1 MKQNNFFI
9 LLLIVGFATIMTA
22 QVPSY
27 VPTNGLVGYWPFNGN
42 ANDVSTNANNGTVN
56 GATLTTDRFGN
67 LNSAYSFDGV
77 NNLISVPNSSSL
89 NLTSSATFSLWVKVN
104 QLNFDS
110 GSNDYSA
117 RLIDK
122 SIVNTTNGY
131 LIDYN
136 HRITS
141 SNTNYPNQCTNGS
154 SRVRNITG
162 NSIMLTD
169 CYSNYLN
176 WSYIVVAFNLGEVK
190 TYINGMLNSTFTSN
204 TTSISTTTLPLI
216 FGHQTSGNSNVLNG
230 KLDDIGIWN
239 RALTADEISN
249 LYNANICY
257 QSVTV
262 TDTLVIN
269 VGILGYNPVTY
280 NNSITIYPN
289 PAKDHITIDC
299 GTLSTVTGYQIKI
312 SNLLGQE
319 VFSTTL
325 NQQQYS
331 IPLNSWTGKGIYLVK
346 VYDANSNLLTT
357 RKIDF
362 Q

>member
-9 LLLIVGFATIMTA
+9 LLLIVGFTTIMTA

-27 VPTNGLVGYWPFNGN
+27 IPTNGLVGYWPFNGN
-42 ANDVSTNANNGTVN
+42 ANDVSTNANNGTNN

-67 LNSAYSFDGV
+67 ANSAYNFDGV
-77 NNLISVPNSSSL
+77 SSKVIIANNSSL
-89 NLTSSATFSLWVKVN
+89 PNKNFTISLWF
-104 QLNFDS
+104 QT
-110 GSNDYSA
+110 
-117 RLIDK
+117 I
-122 SIVNTTNGY
+122 
-131 LIDYN
+131 YN
-136 HRITS
+136 
-141 SNTNYPNQCTNGS
+141 
-154 SRVRNITG
+154 
-162 NSIMLTD
+162 
-169 CYSNYLN
+169 
-176 WSYIVVAFNLGEVK
+176 
-190 TYINGMLNSTFTSN
+190 
-204 TTSISTTTLPLI
+204 
-216 FGHQTSGNSNVLNG
+216 GNSNYNNG
-230 KLDDIGIWN
+230 LGRYLYAKGSDICPFRAVVNALPYAPPSNITQQVGINGVYTTCDNKFSDPNDSWHQLIFTYDGTSQKQYIDGILSSSASLTGFLQTNIGDLSIGCRFRNSSFNDYFLGKIDDFGIWN
-239 RALTADEISN
+239 RALTTDEITN

-299 GTLSTVTGYQIKI
+299 GTLSSVTGYQIKI

-346 VYDANSNLLTT
+346 VYDASSNLLTT
-357 RKIDF
+357 RKIDL

>member
-9 LLLIVGFATIMTA
+9 LLLIAGFTSIITA

-42 ANDVSTNANNGTVN
+42 ANDLSGSNLNGTVN
-56 GATLTTDRFGN
+56 GSSLTTDRFN
-67 LNSAYSFDGV
+67 NSNSAYNYNGI
-77 NNLISVPNSSSL
+77 NNKISLPFQQTGITSYSISAWFKTSLGGPLISGRGSSNQIGITLHIHNISTGGGNNGKIIYVVDGPSSSIGKIT
-89 NLTSSATFSLWVKVN
+89 NNTFIDNNWHHIVGVFNGAAGAASSN
-104 QLNFDS
+104 QFFI
-110 GSNDYSA
+110 Y
-117 RLIDK
+117 IDNVLV
-122 SIVNTTNGY
+122 SQ
-131 LIDYN
+131 
-136 HRITS
+136 
-141 SNTNYPNQCTNGS
+141 SNTNTGSGFIPINNGTNLLIGS
-154 SRVRNITG
+154 
-162 NSIMLTD
+162 
-169 CYSNYLN
+169 
-176 WSYIVVAFNLGEVK
+176 
-190 TYINGMLNSTFTSN
+190 
-204 TTSISTTTLPLI
+204 
-216 FGHQTSGNSNVLNG
+216 HQTWPSGNFFNG
-230 KLDDIGIWN
+230 ILDDIGIWN
-239 RALTADEISN
+239 RALTTDEISN

-269 VGILGYNPVTY
+269 VGTLSYNPVTY

-289 PAKDHITIDC
+289 PANDHITIDC
-299 GTLSTVTGYQIKI
+299 GTLSAVTGYQIKI

-331 IPLNSWTGKGIYLVK
+331 IPLNSWTGKGIYLVT

-357 RKIDF
+357 RKIDL

>member
-9 LLLIVGFATIMTA
+9 LLLIAGFTTIMTA

-42 ANDVSTNANNGTVN
+42 ANDVSTNANNGTNN

-67 LNSAYSFDGV
+67 ANSAYFFNKSEQDNITIANTSSYNFSNSYSINLWYKLDSNQQQSTTGVDYNVFISKHQGGTYNSSFIIYTENVCRPSTYMTTIDDVIGYISDPSMCDTSNWHMITMTFGSSNLKMYFDGI
-77 NNLISVPNSSSL
+77 L
-89 NLTSSATFSLWVKVN
+89 
-104 QLNFDS
+104 
-110 GSNDYSA
+110 Y
-117 RLIDK
+117 
-122 SIVNTTNGY
+122 NTVTG
-131 LIDYN
+131 L
-136 HRITS
+136 
-141 SNTNYPNQCTNGS
+141 Q
-154 SRVRNITG
+154 NI
-162 NSIMLTD
+162 
-169 CYSNYLN
+169 
-176 WSYIVVAFNLGEVK
+176 K
-190 TYINGMLNSTFTSN
+190 Q
-204 TTSISTTTLPLI
+204 TTLPI
-216 FGHQTSGNSNVLNG
+216 IIGEGEMRGNI
-230 KLDDIGIWN
+230 DDIGIWN
-239 RALTADEISN
+239 RALTTDEITN

-280 NNSITIYPN
+280 ANSITIYPN
-289 PAKDHITIDC
+289 PANDHITIDC
-299 GTLSTVTGYQIKI
+299 GTLSSVTGYQIKI

-331 IPLNSWTGKGIYLVK
+331 IPLNSWTGRGIYLVK
-346 VYDANSNLLTT
+346 VYDANNNLLTT
-357 RKIDF
+357 RKIDL

>member
-9 LLLIVGFATIMTA
+9 MLLVACFTSIMTA

-42 ANDVSTNANNGTVN
+42 ANDVSTNANNGTNN
-56 GATLTTDRFGN
+56 GAILTTDRFGN
-67 LNSAYSFDGV
+67 VNSAYSFNGTSHYIKVLD
-77 NNLISVPNSSSL
+77 NNSLDLTQNLTLSSWIEPNSLNNEQAILGKGTNIGHTWYALHHNVLNPKKTGISLQNLPAVSTCFINSSQLSINNWNHLLATYNGSELKLYL
-89 NLTSSATFSLWVKVN
+89 NGVL
-104 QLNFDS
+104 
-110 GSNDYSA
+110 
-117 RLIDK
+117 
-122 SIVNTTNGY
+122 VNTTTKNIQ
-131 LIDYN
+131 LM
-136 HRITS
+136 
-141 SNTNYPNQCTNGS
+141 PNS
-154 SRVRNITG
+154 
-162 NSIMLTD
+162 LTD
-169 CYSNYLN
+169 LFIGCELN
-176 WSYIVVAFNLGEVK
+176 NFR
-190 TYINGMLNSTFTSN
+190 F
-204 TTSISTTTLPLI
+204 
-216 FGHQTSGNSNVLNG
+216 FNG

-239 RALTADEISN
+239 RALTTDEISN

-269 VGILGYNPVTY
+269 LGTLSYNPVTY

-289 PAKDHITIDC
+289 PAKDRITIDC
-299 GTLSTVTGYQIKI
+299 GTLSSVTGYQIKI

-331 IPLNSWTGKGIYLVK
+331 IPLNSWTGKGIYLVT
-346 VYDANSNLLTT
+346 VYDANRNLLTT
-357 RKIDF
+357 RKIDL